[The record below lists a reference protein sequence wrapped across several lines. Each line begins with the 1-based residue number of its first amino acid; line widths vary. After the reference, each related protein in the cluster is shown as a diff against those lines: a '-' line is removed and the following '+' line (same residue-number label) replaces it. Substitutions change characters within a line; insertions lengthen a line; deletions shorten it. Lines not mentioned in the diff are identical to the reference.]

1 MSADIAIDLSDP
13 TPPYEQ
19 LRRQLTTMIETGQ
32 LVAGQRLPPVR
43 QLAKDLGLANGT
55 VARTYQELEAAKLVE
70 TRRGGGTTV
79 AAVPVPPA
87 RLARNRLESAA
98 KAYADTAR
106 SLGFGAEEAHEA
118 LARVIR

>member
-19 LRRQLTTMIETGQ
+19 LRRQFATMIETGQ

-55 VARTYQELEAAKLVE
+55 VARPKAPAHIMPT
-70 TRRGGGTTV
+70 TRAPSITWRGPFTV
-79 AAVPVPPA
+79 
-87 RLARNRLESAA
+87 
-98 KAYADTAR
+98 
-106 SLGFGAEEAHEA
+106 
-118 LARVIR
+118 